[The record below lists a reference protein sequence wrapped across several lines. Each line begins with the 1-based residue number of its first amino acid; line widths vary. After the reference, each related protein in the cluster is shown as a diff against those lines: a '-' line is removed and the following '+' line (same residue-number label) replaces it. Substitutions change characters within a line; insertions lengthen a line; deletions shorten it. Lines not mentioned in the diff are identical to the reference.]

1 MQEYVNMW
9 VHMRSREVEREG
21 KGERGVGKREEKG
34 GERVRGEGGRERE
47 RCVLYDSY
55 RGKKSH
61 GDPLN

>member
-1 MQEYVNMW
+1 MKEIQHWAIFKLLLTAQRAQAV
-9 VHMRSREVEREG
+9 G
-21 KGERGVGKREEKG
+21 KGEEKG

-61 GDPLN
+61 GVSLN

>member
-1 MQEYVNMW
+1 MGTYEKQGG
-9 VHMRSREVEREG
+9 G
-21 KGERGVGKREEKG
+21 KRRKGRERGVGKGEEKG